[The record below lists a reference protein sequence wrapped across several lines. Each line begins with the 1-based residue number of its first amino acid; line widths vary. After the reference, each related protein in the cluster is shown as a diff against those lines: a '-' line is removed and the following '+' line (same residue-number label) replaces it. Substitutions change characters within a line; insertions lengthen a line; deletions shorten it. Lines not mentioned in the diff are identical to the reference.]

1 MTATW
6 QERAA
11 AKQAAQQALIPQHLK
26 LQQPF
31 EGDDVRHFDFSPFL
45 SRRQLEITQVESVSQ
60 LLDKLAKAE
69 WSAVDVLEAFS
80 RRALVAHQL
89 VNCLTEIF
97 VDEARER
104 ARQLDEHLAKTGKT
118 VGPLH
123 GLPISLKDQIDVKGQ
138 VMTMGYVGWLD
149 STSPEN
155 AVIVDLLLQQG
166 AVPYVRTNVPQ
177 SLMLGEAVNNLFGTT
192 SNPANRKLTSGGSSG
207 GEGALIA
214 MRGSVLGVGSDIGG
228 SIRIPSGFNGLYGL
242 RPSYNRV
249 PYAGSTNSM
258 EGLEAVYSVL
268 GPMSTSVDGLKIFL
282 KAIADTK
289 PWLRDPLALRLPFS
303 ESEYNLENH
312 GRGEKLCFAI
322 MWDDGNVKPMPPCI
336 RALETVKKAVEAAGH
351 TTIEWEPYH
360 TKEGYQILG
369 EIFNADGGHDVN
381 LACALSGEPRIES
394 ALDPNA
400 KHLSTWEYWQV
411 ARRKQL
417 YIKEHLDHWEA
428 TKSRTGTGRPVDA
441 IIAPVGAGPAHLHRH
456 FQYIYY
462 TGFCNLC
469 DYSVGVVPVTNVD
482 PVIDV
487 KPSPHEFRSVD
498 DEKVY
503 NDYDAEM
510 MKNAPV
516 GVQIV
521 GRKNEEEAVIRMTE
535 IVDAALKASKTSR
548 I

>member
-1 MTATW
+1 MPAPW
-6 QERAA
+6 QDRVAEKRAA
-11 AKQAAQQALIPQHLK
+11 QLALIPAHLR

-31 EGDDVRHFDFSPFL
+31 NDDDVRDFDFSPFL
-45 SRRQLEITQVESVSQ
+45 SRRQMEITNVESVTV

-97 VDEARER
+97 VEEGLER
-104 ARQLDEHLAKTGKT
+104 ARQLDEHLARTGKT

-123 GLPISLKDQIDVKGQ
+123 GLPVSLKDQIDVKGQ
-138 VMTMGYVGWLD
+138 TMTMGYVGWLD
-149 STSPEN
+149 RTSEEN
-155 AVIVDLLLQQG
+155 AVVADLLLQQG
-166 AVPYVRTNVPQ
+166 AVLYVRTNVPQ
-177 SLMLGEAVNNLFGTT
+177 SLMVGEAVNNLFGTT

-214 MRGSVLGVGSDIGG
+214 MRGSILGVGSDIGG

-268 GPMSTSVDGLKIFL
+268 GPMTASVDGLKIFM
-282 KAIADTK
+282 KAIADAK

-303 ESEYNLENH
+303 ESEYALEHH
-312 GRGEKLCFAI
+312 GGGKQLCFAI
-322 MWDDGNVKPMPPCI
+322 MVDDGNVKPMPPCL
-336 RALETVKKAVEAAGH
+336 RALETVRQAVEAAGH
-351 TTIEWEPYH
+351 KTIIWKPYE
-360 TKEGYQILG
+360 TKQGYEVLG
-369 EIFNADGGHDVN
+369 AIFNADGGHDVN
-381 LACALSGEPRIES
+381 LACATSGEPRIES
-394 ALDPNA
+394 ALNPDA
-400 KHLSTWEYWQV
+400 KHLSTYEYWQV
-411 ARRKQL
+411 ARQKQL
-417 YIKEHLDHWEA
+417 FIKKHLDHWEA
-428 TKSRTGTGRPVDA
+428 TKKETGTGRPVDA
-441 IIAPVGAGPAHLHRH
+441 ILAPVGAGPAQLHRQ

-462 TGFCNLC
+462 TGLCNLC
-469 DYSVGVVPVTNVD
+469 DYSTGVVPVTRVD

-487 KPSPHEFRSVD
+487 KPSPHEFRSED
-498 DEKVY
+498 DQKIY
-503 NDYDAEM
+503 NFYDPEV

-516 GVQIV
+516 GVQII

-535 IVDAALKASKTSR
+535 IVDAALKAQPSSL
-548 I
+548 